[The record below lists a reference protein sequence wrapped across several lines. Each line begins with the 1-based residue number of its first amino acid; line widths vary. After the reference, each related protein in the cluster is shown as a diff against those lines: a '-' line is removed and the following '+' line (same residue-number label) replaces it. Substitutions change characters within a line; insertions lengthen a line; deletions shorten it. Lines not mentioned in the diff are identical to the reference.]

1 MADRLDKRQSEEKV
15 SNLAVSEAGVSESNV
30 SQAAG
35 VNNSEKK
42 DWITQIERIARIL
55 ERLIWLF
62 VLLIIAAAVANFL
75 KMQSPQLEA
84 SRSVVR
90 PVPVVRS
97 IPPNVDRAI
106 AIALQGSRNETLEF
120 AANRLDS
127 WKASVMQ
134 RVDDYFLPWYFG
146 YFNQQALGLKYLFQG
161 AYHGLNSKAAT
172 PEESLIQEIQKEF
185 EQRVLP
191 PELAQATFADL
202 VQDSVQFYT
211 EALSRRIDA
220 IPSQYQIPQADW
232 VGYVRDLG
240 LITNRAEAN
249 REVSLTEKGVAVTVG
264 TSGALVAGKVASKVA
279 SKTASKV
286 AVKSGAKLAGKIGAE
301 ALGSVFGVGIIV
313 WDVWDHQHTK
323 ATQLPILRQN
333 IEEYLDQV
341 KASLLKDS
349 TSGLISTIYDLES
362 QVVKN
367 AGMKGA

>member
-1 MADRLDKRQSEEKV
+1 MTERLDKQSEKQV
-15 SNLAVSEAGVSESNV
+15 NNLAVSEAGVSESDT
-30 SQAAG
+30 
-35 VNNSEKK
+35 SEKR
-42 DWITQIERIARIL
+42 DWITQIERLARIL

-75 KMQSPQLEA
+75 KMQSPRLENRPA
-84 SRSVVR
+84 VR
-90 PVPVVRS
+90 PVPVVRP
-97 IPPNVDRAI
+97 IPPNLDRAV
-106 AIALQGSRNETLEF
+106 ATALQEARTETLDF

-127 WKASVMQ
+127 WKAGVMQ

-161 AYHGLNSKAAT
+161 AYHGLNGKAAT
-172 PEESLIQEIQKEF
+172 PEHSLIREIQQEF

-232 VGYVRDLG
+232 EGYVRDLG

-249 REVSLTEKGVAVTVG
+249 REVSLTEKGVAVTIG
-264 TSGALVAGKVASKVA
+264 TSGALVASKVASKVAGKVA

-323 ATQLPILRQN
+323 TTQLPILRQN

-341 KASLLKDS
+341 KASLLKDP
-349 TSGLISTIYDLES
+349 TSGLISAIYDLES
-362 QVVKN
+362 QVVRN
-367 AGMKGA
+367 VGVKGA